1 MNNAQVN
8 PAPPLKPKSSYKAA
22 VRHSNRVRTLKIA
35 IPAVALLV
43 IAVFVGTTMMSRALP
58 EGASV
63 ESVAVSAGKLVM
75 NNPVMTG
82 QIGEGR
88 GYSVRAMRAVQDL
101 AARSVIRLEDI
112 VADFPFDGSEMA
124 VLSAIS
130 GIYNQ
135 DEQFLSFDQP
145 FTVTTEDGMKAEFN
159 TAHIDIETGILTSD
173 QEVIIDTDKAKLVAK
188 SVAVKDRG
196 AIIIFGGGVQMTIK
210 PGAVKSASDAQG
222 SDS

>member
-1 MNNAQVN
+1 M
-8 PAPPLKPKSSYKAA
+8 
-22 VRHSNRVRTLKIA
+22 A
-35 IPAVALLV
+35 IPATALLV
-43 IAVFVGTTMMSRALP
+43 VAAFVGTTMLSRALP

-63 ESVAVSAGKLVM
+63 ESVAISAGKLVM

-88 GYSVRAMRAVQDL
+88 GYSVRALRAVQDL

-112 VADFPFDGSEMA
+112 VADFPFDGSDMA

-135 DEQFLSFDQP
+135 DEQFLALDQP
-145 FTVTTEDGMKAEFN
+145 FTVTTEDGMRAEFN

-188 SVAVKDRG
+188 SMAVEDRG
-196 AIIIFGGGVQMTIK
+196 AIITFGGGVQMTIK
-210 PGAVKSASDAQG
+210 PGAVKSAADAQG